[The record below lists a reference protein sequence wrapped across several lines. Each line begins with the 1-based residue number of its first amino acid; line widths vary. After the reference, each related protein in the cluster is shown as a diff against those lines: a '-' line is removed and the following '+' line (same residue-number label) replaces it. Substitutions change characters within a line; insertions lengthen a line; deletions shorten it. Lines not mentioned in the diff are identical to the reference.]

1 MQKINSKNDII
12 FNAAAIELYKL
23 RPPVA
28 PDDLLEEYR
37 DFGKYR
43 WFIDLTQF
51 DERLMLRMAVMLRDN
66 LEKRGKINRRDLFS
80 SLRKMAARIPD
91 KLITDHELS
100 DVLFEI
106 FERLIISGRHNF
118 SKTCLPGYQQAIDT
132 VLKNVVLSDAA
143 VKTLLSHAMDSF
155 RILNRIVNY
164 PVSNNIISMWALAN
178 FETDIFRYKRT
189 KLLALVLDDNPEY
202 EMPMH
207 IIEED
212 HEYFNRHDMAVYKA
226 AGIDI
231 QLDRIFSGK
240 FLQERDDF
248 QIISDFDPAKE
259 NWLPKGGTMHI
270 NDYFSKEHKKIHLSE
285 RLVRRYYYRYPSIRE
300 NPDEYLFSIN
310 KQFEGE
316 KQRTYNVVR
325 MYAILYSHLTMN
337 IKTQLMKEFYMATKD
352 TALIYV
358 ARRMGNVEFLEW
370 MMRRGE
376 V

>member
-1 MQKINSKNDII
+1 MQKINSKHDLI
-12 FNAAAIELYKL
+12 FNAAAVELYKL
-23 RPPVA
+23 QPPIA
-28 PDDLLEEYR
+28 PDDLLEEYC

-43 WFIDLTQF
+43 WFIDLVQY

-80 SLRKMAARIPD
+80 SMRKMAARMPD

-106 FERLIISGRHNF
+106 FERVNISRRHNF
-118 SKTCLPGYQQAIDT
+118 SKTCIIGYQQAIDT
-132 VLKNVVLSDAA
+132 VLKKVVLSDDA
-143 VKTLLSHAMDSF
+143 VKTLLSHASDSF

-164 PVSNNIISMWALAN
+164 PASNNIISMWALAN
-178 FETDIFRYKRT
+178 FETDTFRYKRIN
-189 KLLALVLDDNPEY
+189 LLALVLNDNPEY

-207 IIEED
+207 IIEDD
-212 HEYFNRHDMAVYKA
+212 HNYFNRHDMAVYKG

-248 QIISDFDPAKE
+248 QIISDFDPEKE

-270 NDYFSKEHKKIHLSE
+270 NDYFSNEHKKLHLAE

-300 NPDEYLFSIN
+300 NPDEYLFDIN

-337 IKTQLMKEFYMATKD
+337 IKTRLMKEFYMATKE

-358 ARRMGNVEFLEW
+358 ARRMANVEFLEW
-370 MMRRGE
+370 MIRNY
-376 V
+376 